1 MIIEHH
7 ELEEYLPHRHPFLL
21 IDRIV
26 EIEPSKRAVSIK
38 NVTGSEYFFP
48 GHFPGK
54 PVMPGVLIV
63 EAMAQTGA
71 ALAIFSNPERK
82 GALTY
87 FAGIDNTRFKKPV
100 VPGDTLRIELDVIRA
115 KGRIWKMKGKAFVQD
130 TLVCES
136 ELMAVIEDKK

>member
-1 MIIEHH
+1 VVIEYH
-7 ELEEYLPHRHPFLL
+7 ELHKYLPHRHPFLL

-26 EIEPSKRAVSIK
+26 EIEAFKRAVSIK

-71 ALAIFSNPERK
+71 ALAIYSNPDNE

-87 FAGIDNTRFKKPV
+87 FAGIDNTRFKKQV
-100 VPGDTLRIELDVIRA
+100 VPGDTIRMELDVIRG
-115 KGRIWKMKGKAFVQD
+115 KGRVWKIKGRAFVGQD
-130 TLVCES
+130 MVCEC
-136 ELMAVIEDKK
+136 ELMAVIESAR